1 MTRSRL
7 TALALPLVAAALILT
22 GCSTGAA
29 SPGPASPAPNSGS
42 APSSAPAAPAG
53 SVSTDGVCGLVPI
66 DKVNS
71 ILGRKYVSSK
81 EIAIPD
87 MSLSDAA
94 YCYYTTASGVGN
106 FAIQVATSSPSDAV
120 TRFNDATGDKLV
132 AQSGIGDS
140 ALYTDAFPE
149 LVVVFGQTTIA
160 VGQSGQASD
169 DANITLDQLKKLAN
183 LVHSAG

>member
-1 MTRSRL
+1 MTPSRII
-7 TALALPLVAAALILT
+7 ALALPLAAVALILS

-29 SPGPASPAPNSGS
+29 APGTTSPAPNGGA
-42 APSSAPAAPAG
+42 APSSAPTGPAG
-53 SVSTDGVCGLVPI
+53 SVSTEGVCGLVPI
-66 DKVNS
+66 DKVNAM
-71 ILGRKYVSSK
+71 IGRHYVNSK

-94 YCYYTTASGVGN
+94 YCYYTTASGVGE

-140 ALYTDAFPE
+140 ALYTDAYPE
-149 LVVVFGQTTIA
+149 LVVVYGQTTIA
-160 VGQSGQASD
+160 VGQSGQAAS
-169 DANITLDQLKKLAN
+169 DANITLNQLEDLAN
-183 LVHSAG
+183 AVHSAG